1 MIGFVTDSEREFT
14 LTPVSAK
21 RIGLL
26 SDSHGEAAR
35 TGRALDLLLDRG
47 ADLVIHLGDLGSEA
61 VVDRLAGLPAMIVLG
76 NVDPPSLGRYAEL
89 LGIKVG
95 HGALR
100 LQVGGRRLAGTHGHL
115 EETWTDLVASA
126 PDYLLHGHTHEV
138 RDERHGG
145 IRFVNP
151 GAVDRADRWTVAM
164 LEPGVDRLE
173 IMDIPS
179 A

>member
-47 ADLVIHLGDLGSEA
+47 ADLLIHLGDLGSEA

-76 NVDPPSLGRYAEL
+76 NVDPPSLGRYAEW
-89 LGIKVG
+89 LGIAADSRAV
-95 HGALR
+95 H
-100 LQVGGRRLAGTHGHL
+100 LQVGGRRLAATHGHL
-115 EETWTDLVASA
+115 EEVWTDLVATA

-164 LEPGVDRLE
+164 LEPEFDRLE
-173 IMDIPS
+173 IMDIPPS
-179 A
+179 

>member
-76 NVDPPSLGRYAEL
+76 NVDPPSLGRYAEW
-89 LGIKVG
+89 LGIAMDGRAV
-95 HGALR
+95 H
-100 LQVGGRRLAGTHGHL
+100 LQVGGRRLAATHGHL
-115 EETWTDLVASA
+115 EEVWTDLVATA

-164 LEPGVDRLE
+164 LEPEFDRLE
-173 IMDIPS
+173 IMDIPPS
-179 A
+179 

>member
-47 ADLVIHLGDLGSEA
+47 ADLLIHLGDLGSEA

-76 NVDPPSLGRYAEL
+76 NVDPPSLGRYAEW
-89 LGIKVG
+89 LGIAVDSRVV
-95 HGALR
+95 H
-100 LQVGGRRLAGTHGHL
+100 LQVGGRRLAATHGHL
-115 EETWTDLVASA
+115 EEVWTDLVATA

-164 LEPGVDRLE
+164 LEPEFDRLE
-173 IMDIPS
+173 IMDIPPS
-179 A
+179 

>member
-1 MIGFVTDSEREFT
+1 MTDSEREFT

-47 ADLVIHLGDLGSEA
+47 ADLLIHLGDLGSEA

-76 NVDPPSLGRYAEL
+76 NVDPPSLGRYAEW
-89 LGIKVG
+89 LGIAVDG
-95 HGALR
+95 RAVH
-100 LQVGGRRLAGTHGHL
+100 LQVGGRRLAATHGHL
-115 EETWTDLVASA
+115 EEVWTDLVATA

-164 LEPGVDRLE
+164 LEPEFDRLE
-173 IMDIPS
+173 IMDIPPS
-179 A
+179 

>member
-1 MIGFVTDSEREFT
+1 M
-14 LTPVSAK
+14 SAK

-47 ADLVIHLGDLGSEA
+47 ADLLIHLGDLGSEA

-76 NVDPPSLGRYAEL
+76 NVDPPSLGRYAEW
-89 LGIKVG
+89 LGIAMDGRAV
-95 HGALR
+95 H
-100 LQVGGRRLAGTHGHL
+100 LQVGGRRLAATHGHL
-115 EETWTDLVASA
+115 EEVWTDLVATA

-164 LEPGVDRLE
+164 LEPEFDRLE
-173 IMDIPS
+173 IMDIPPS
-179 A
+179 

>member
-47 ADLVIHLGDLGSEA
+47 ADLLIHLGDLGSEA

-76 NVDPPSLGRYAEL
+76 NVDPPSLGRYAEW
-89 LGIKVG
+89 LGIAMDGRAV
-95 HGALR
+95 H
-100 LQVGGRRLAGTHGHL
+100 LQVGGRRLAATHGHL
-115 EETWTDLVASA
+115 EEVWTDLVATA

-164 LEPGVDRLE
+164 LEPEFDRLE
-173 IMDIPS
+173 IMDIPPS
-179 A
+179 

>member
-14 LTPVSAK
+14 LTPVSAN

-47 ADLVIHLGDLGSEA
+47 ADLLIHLGDLGSEA

-76 NVDPPSLGRYAEL
+76 NVDPPSLGRYAEW
-89 LGIKVG
+89 LGIAMDGRAV
-95 HGALR
+95 H
-100 LQVGGRRLAGTHGHL
+100 LQVGGRRLAATHGHL
-115 EETWTDLVASA
+115 EEVWTDLVATA

-164 LEPGVDRLE
+164 LEPEFDRLE
-173 IMDIPS
+173 IMDIPPS
-179 A
+179 